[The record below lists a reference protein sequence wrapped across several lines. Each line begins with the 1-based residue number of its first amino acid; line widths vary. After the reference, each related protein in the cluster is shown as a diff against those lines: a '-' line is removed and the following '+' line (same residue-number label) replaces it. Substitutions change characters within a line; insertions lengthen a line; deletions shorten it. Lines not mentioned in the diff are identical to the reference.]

1 MGPMALTKKDL
12 KRFEQF
18 LNEKKEKLLQEL
30 GYLESSTL
38 GKNLLEQS
46 GDLSGYAYH
55 LADQAADAVDRE
67 HAFAMASRE
76 SRYLLYLNEALDR
89 IKNGTFGIC
98 KKCKDAPHPKNP
110 DSPWI
115 STARLEAVPTATLC
129 IWHKQDGDMKGSKE
143 A

>member
-1 MGPMALTKKDL
+1 MALTKKDL
-12 KRFEQF
+12 KQFEQL
-18 LNEKKEKLLQEL
+18 LNEKKETLLQEL

-55 LADQAADAVDRE
+55 LADAAADAMDRE

-89 IKNGTFGIC
+89 VAAGTFGIC
-98 KKCKDAPHPKNP
+98 KKCKEKAHPKNP

-115 STARLEAVPTATLC
+115 STARLQAVPTATLC
-129 IWHKQDGDMKGSKE
+129 IWHKQDADADKNKE
-143 A
+143 S

>member
-1 MGPMALTKKDL
+1 MALTKMDL
-12 KRFEQF
+12 KHFEQL
-18 LNEKKEKLLQEL
+18 LNEKKDKLLQEL
-30 GYLESSTL
+30 GNLESSTL

-89 IKNGTFGIC
+89 IRNGTFGIC
-98 KKCKDAPHPKNP
+98 KKCKEAPHAKNS
-110 DSPWI
+110 DTPWI
-115 STARLEAVPTATLC
+115 SFARLEAVPTATLC
-129 IWHKQDGDMKGSKE
+129 IWHKQDADLGKNSKE